1 MAVSSMSEHP
11 QPQLLKRL
19 GLLFGGDSAPQSQ
32 ALFDMVATLITS
44 TYDLDTLVN
53 SSLDMLRRELKAA
66 YVKIVLIDREELL
79 FFNSVGK
86 HEEKMYPNDIPR
98 LEALS
103 PPRAAVLLDLPESEL
118 KKWMSG
124 FSISLLFKLE
134 VRGNRVGY
142 LFLGKTET
150 GENYT
155 KDDLETLAIVVDQ
168 LAVAF
173 ANALAVRRIS
183 AFNEELKLEVEKA
196 TKELAKA
203 NEDLKQLDKLKDEF
217 VSMASHE
224 LKSPLNAVK
233 NFLWLAINKGK
244 EEPAKMDDYLNVAFK
259 ATEQVLFLVNDL
271 LDVSRIES
279 GRIQLNIETVNL
291 LNVTTETAKIYENLM
306 QEKSIVFSTEIDP
319 ALSVKADMPRLREI
333 LSNFISNAAK
343 YTIKGSIK
351 VTAVVNGDLV
361 TCSVVDTG
369 VGISK
374 EDQNKLFDK
383 FSRLK
388 SNAKE
393 LANVEGTGLG
403 LYITKKLV
411 EMMGG
416 TLGID
421 SEEGKG
427 STFWF
432 TIPKG

>member
-1 MAVSSMSEHP
+1 MSDSP
-11 QPQLLKRL
+11 QHPQLLKRISQ
-19 GLLFGGDSAPQSQ
+19 LFSGDSSPQSQ
-32 ALFDMVATLITS
+32 PLFDMVATLITS

-53 SSLDMLRRELKAA
+53 SSRDMLHRELGSS
-66 YVKIVLIDREELL
+66 YVKIVLMDRTELL

-98 LEALS
+98 LEATN
-103 PPRAAVLLDLPESEL
+103 PPRIAKLDELPDGEL
-118 KKWMSG
+118 KKWMTG
-124 FSISLLFKLE
+124 FGIALLYKLE

-142 LFLGKTET
+142 LFLGNKET
-150 GENYT
+150 GEKYSPEN
-155 KDDLETLAIVVDQ
+155 LETLSIVVEQ

-183 AFNEELKLEVEKA
+183 AFNEELKLEIEKA

-244 EEPAKMDDYLNVAFK
+244 EEPGKMDEYLNVAFK

-279 GRIQLNIETVNL
+279 GRIQLNIEAVAL
-291 LNVTTETAKIYENLM
+291 HELVTETGKIYENLM
-306 QEKSIVFSTEIDP
+306 AEKGLSFTLEIDP
-319 ALSVKADMPRLREI
+319 ALMVKADLPRLREVF
-333 LSNFISNAAK
+333 SNFISNAAK
-343 YTIKGSIK
+343 YTIKGSITVK
-351 VTAVVNGDLV
+351 AVVNGDMV
-361 TCSVVDTG
+361 TCSVSDTG

-374 EDQNKLFDK
+374 EDQAKLFDK

-388 SNAKE
+388 NNAKE

-411 EMMGG
+411 ELMGG
-416 TLGID
+416 TLGIE
-421 SEEGKG
+421 SEVGKG
-427 STFWF
+427 SSFWF
-432 TIPKG
+432 TIPKA

>member
-1 MAVSSMSEHP
+1 MSDSP
-11 QPQLLKRL
+11 QHPQLLKRISQ
-19 GLLFGGDSAPQSQ
+19 LFSGDSSPQSQ
-32 ALFDMVATLITS
+32 PLFDMVATLITS

-53 SSLDMLRRELKAA
+53 SSRDMLHRELASS
-66 YVKIVLIDREELL
+66 YVKIVLMDRTELL

-98 LEALS
+98 LEATNPS
-103 PPRAAVLLDLPESEL
+103 RIAKLDELPDGEL

-124 FSISLLFKLE
+124 FGITLLYKLE

-142 LFLGKTET
+142 LFLGDRET
-150 GENYT
+150 GEKYSAEN
-155 KDDLETLAIVVDQ
+155 LETLSIVVEQ

-183 AFNEELKLEVEKA
+183 AFNEELKLEIEKA

-244 EEPAKMDDYLNVAFK
+244 EEPGKMDEYLNVAFK

-279 GRIQLNIETVNL
+279 GRIQLNIEAVAL
-291 LNVTTETAKIYENLM
+291 HELVTETGKIYENLM
-306 QEKSIVFSTEIDP
+306 AEKGLSFTLEIDP
-319 ALSVKADMPRLREI
+319 ALMVKADLPRLREVF
-333 LSNFISNAAK
+333 SNFISNAAK
-343 YTIKGSIK
+343 YTIKGSITVK
-351 VTAVVNGDLV
+351 AVVNGDMI
-361 TCSVVDTG
+361 TCSVTDTG

-374 EDQNKLFDK
+374 EDQAKLFDK

-388 SNAKE
+388 NNAKE

-411 EMMGG
+411 ELMGG
-416 TLGID
+416 TLGIE
-421 SEEGKG
+421 SEVGKG
-427 STFWF
+427 SSFWF
-432 TIPKG
+432 TIPKA

>member
-1 MAVSSMSEHP
+1 MSDHNQ
-11 QPQLLKRL
+11 QPQLLKRI
-19 GLLFGGDSAPQSQ
+19 SQ
-32 ALFDMVATLITS
+32 IFSGNSPSKSEPLFDMVATLITS

-53 SSLDMLRRELKAA
+53 SSLDMLRRELSVS
-66 YVKIVLIDREELL
+66 YVKIVLMDRQEIL

-98 LEALS
+98 LEALN
-103 PPRAAVLLDLPESEL
+103 PPRLSKLDELADSEL
-118 KKWMSG
+118 KKWMTG
-124 FSISLLFKLE
+124 FQVSLIFKLE

-142 LFLGKTET
+142 LFLGSKDT
-150 GENYT
+150 GEKYST
-155 KDDLETLAIVVDQ
+155 EDVETLSIVVEQ

-183 AFNEELKLEVEKA
+183 AFNEELKMEIEKA

-244 EEPAKMDDYLNVAFK
+244 EEPAKMDDYLHVAFK

-279 GRIQLNIETVNL
+279 GRIQLNIESVNL
-291 LNVTTETAKIYENLM
+291 LDLVTETGKIYENLL
-306 QEKSIVFSTEIDP
+306 QEKSLTFAIEIDP
-319 ALSVKADMPRLREI
+319 ALSVKADMPRLTEI
-333 LSNFISNAAK
+333 FSNFISNAIK
-343 YTIKGSIK
+343 YSIQGGITVK
-351 VTAVVNGDLV
+351 ASVAGDMV
-361 TCSVVDTG
+361 TCSVIDTG

-374 EDQNKLFDK
+374 EDQAKLFDK

-388 SNAKE
+388 NNMKE

-403 LYITKKLV
+403 LYITKKLI
-411 EMMGG
+411 ELMGG
-416 TLGID
+416 TNGID
-421 SEEGKG
+421 SEVGKG

-432 TIPKG
+432 TIPKA